1 MALVKLED
9 FDPNYREA
17 FDGNDIK
24 GMRSILKEVMRRL
37 VQSAML

>member
-24 GMRSILKEVMRRL
+24 GMSVYTQGSDEKYSQRC
-37 VQSAML
+37 